1 MDRPARRFAAAH
13 AEDDNERTPF
23 IPGKRYFADGRP
35 ARRDF
40 VGKRPVK
47 RHFKDDE
54 EFGGKKKFGDR
65 SFKKPFKRRGKDDFE
80 D

>member
-1 MDRPARRFAAAH
+1 MSGRLLSPANAISAMTAQMAVRLVG
-13 AEDDNERTPF
+13 
-23 IPGKRYFADGRP
+23 ILI
-35 ARRDF
+35 
-40 VGKRPVK
+40 GKRPVK

>member
-1 MDRPARRFAAAH
+1 MAH
-13 AEDDNERTPF
+13 LS
-23 IPGKRYFADGRP
+23 
-35 ARRDF
+35 RDF

>member
-1 MDRPARRFAAAH
+1 MTVQMAVRL
-13 AEDDNERTPF
+13 
-23 IPGKRYFADGRP
+23 
-35 ARRDF
+35 
-40 VGKRPVK
+40 VGILSANGPVK